1 MQLLVYTNNKILNFF
16 FIEFR
21 FPIRLRV
28 TSALLKDVKL
38 KCVLEEGSQ
47 FILLTQPLY
56 IIQSQVT
63 NSITLYVT
71 GPEERSELN
80 MQIIALD
87 SDGKPLQVNGKSS
100 FTIQQ
105 VPENDQYTDVAI
117 TKSGMCGS
125 LSLMLLY

>member
-1 MQLLVYTNNKILNFF
+1 
-16 FIEFR
+16 
-21 FPIRLRV
+21 
-28 TSALLKDVKL
+28 
-38 KCVLEEGSQ
+38 
-47 FILLTQPLY
+47 LLTQPLY

-125 LSLMLLY
+125 LNLMLLY